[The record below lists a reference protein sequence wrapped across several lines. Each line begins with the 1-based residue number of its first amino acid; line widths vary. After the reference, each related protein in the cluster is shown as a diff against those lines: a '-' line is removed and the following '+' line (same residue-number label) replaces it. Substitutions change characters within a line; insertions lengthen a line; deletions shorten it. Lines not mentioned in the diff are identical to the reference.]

1 MGEQETG
8 RAARRG
14 MTLVELLF
22 TMTLIAVVLGVGLG
36 ALATLDLGARASVGV
51 VQSMLRQADNWAVA
65 RRAPARVR
73 IDPARGVIRAEGMDV
88 IGTWHFEELP
98 PRGAFRL
105 DGSVVGAELVEDG
118 FIGKALTFHGL
129 EPGARHEIEV
139 QRDPSYAITT
149 GFQVHCALRPEK
161 VASGR
166 VLRLGGSVGID
177 VTSRLGLEVFFSAE
191 RVDEFGQPVAA
202 GKATLETPA
211 GVLRPDRWNRITVS
225 YDQSELVVLVEG
237 VAVARVEENAR
248 VAKIDRPLVLGGGRR
263 PWPGSID
270 NLVIT
275 AVGSER
281 EVVLPGGTSF
291 PADTPTEI
299 VFAAGGGL
307 DRTVHNQPVRI
318 MIDFENG
325 QRHAVQVNL
334 FGTVE

>member
-1 MGEQETG
+1 
-8 RAARRG
+8 

-22 TMTLIAVVLGVGLG
+22 TMTLIAIVLGVGLG
-36 ALATLDLGARASVGV
+36 SLATLDLGGRASVGV
-51 VQSMLRQADNWAVA
+51 VQSTLRQANNWAVA

-129 EPGARHEIEV
+129 QAGARHEIEV
-139 QRDPSYAITT
+139 QRDPSYDVST
-149 GFQVHCALRPEK
+149 GFQVHCTLRPEK
-161 VASGR
+161 VAAGQ

-177 VTSRLGLEVFFSAE
+177 VTSRLGLETFFSAE
-191 RVDEFGQPVAA
+191 RLDEFGQPVAA
-202 GKATLETPA
+202 GKATVQTPA

-225 YDQSELVVLVEG
+225 YDQSELVVFVEG
-237 VAVARVEENAR
+237 VAVARVEEQAR
-248 VAKIDRPLVLGGGRR
+248 VTKIDGPLVLGGGRR

-275 AVGSER
+275 AVGSEE
-281 EVVLPGGTSF
+281 EVELPGDTSF
-291 PADTPTEI
+291 PSDTPKEI

-307 DRTVHNQPVRI
+307 DRTVHDQPVRI
-318 MIDFENG
+318 MVDFADG
-325 QRHAVQVNL
+325 RRRSVQVNL